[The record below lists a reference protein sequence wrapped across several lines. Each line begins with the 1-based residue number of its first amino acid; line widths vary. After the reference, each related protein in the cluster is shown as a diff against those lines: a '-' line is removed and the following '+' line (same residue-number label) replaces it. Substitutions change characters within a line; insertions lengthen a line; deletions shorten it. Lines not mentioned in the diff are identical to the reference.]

1 MTVRSE
7 SPGDLEAAAE
17 VLRECAASGDV
28 IRFVGGGTKLG
39 WGSPTRDPSVELSTS
54 GLRQIVAHNAGDL
67 TAVVEGG
74 VTLTDLQAA
83 LAEKGQMLAVDPPD
97 ETGNS
102 TIGGIVAT
110 GDSGPLRHRYGGI
123 RDLVVGA
130 TFVLA
135 DGTVAKSGGTVI
147 KNVAGYDLAKL
158 FCGSFGTLGLVGV
171 VALRLHPRP
180 RATTTVRAESDDAHK
195 LQSVAVALSQLP
207 LEADCL
213 DVSWISGTGEVLAR
227 FSGAACVERA
237 AAAGDALR
245 ELGVDASVEE
255 DDDGVWQRQRHSQR
269 VRDGAA
275 VRISG
280 LTTDL
285 ARVLT
290 EADRL
295 GARVVSRAGL
305 GISFM
310 ALGGEDSEL
319 VGAIEEVRR
328 ALAPFT
334 CVLLDAP
341 EPVRTKL
348 DVWGEAENGSVRLL
362 RRIKERFDPTGI
374 LNHGIFVGGI

>member
-1 MTVRSE
+1 MTVRTE
-7 SPGDLEAAAE
+7 SPADLEAAAA
-17 VLRECAASGDV
+17 LLKECAASGDV
-28 IRFVGGGTKLG
+28 VRFVGGGTKLG
-39 WGSPTRDPSVELSTS
+39 WGSPTRDHSVELSTA

-67 TAVVEGG
+67 TAIVEAG
-74 VTLTDLQAA
+74 VTLSDLQAA
-83 LAEKGQMLAVDPPD
+83 LAEEGQMLAVDPPD
-97 ETGNS
+97 ETGDS
-102 TIGGIVAT
+102 TVGGIVAT

-158 FCGSFGTLGLVGV
+158 FCGSFGTLGLIGV

-180 RATTTVRAESDDAHK
+180 RATTTVRAESDDARK
-195 LQSVAVALSQLP
+195 LQSVAVALAQLP

-245 ELGVDASVEE
+245 ELGVDATVEE
-255 DDDGVWQRQRHSQR
+255 DDEGVWARQRHSQR

-280 LTTDL
+280 LTTEL

-319 VGAIEEVRR
+319 VGAIEELRR
-328 ALAPFT
+328 ALAPFP
-334 CVLLDAP
+334 CVVLDAP
-341 EPVRTKL
+341 EPVRSKL
-348 DVWGEAENGSVRLL
+348 DVWGEAENGTVRLL
-362 RRIKERFDPTGI
+362 RRIKERFDPSAI
-374 LNHGIFVGGI
+374 LNRGIFVGGI